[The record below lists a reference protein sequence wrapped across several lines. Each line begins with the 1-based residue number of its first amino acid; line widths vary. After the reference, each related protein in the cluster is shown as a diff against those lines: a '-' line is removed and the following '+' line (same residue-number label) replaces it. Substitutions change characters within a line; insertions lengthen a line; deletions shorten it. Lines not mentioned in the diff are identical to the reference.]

1 MFKFFLKLMT
11 FILGVLFILSN
22 EIFARENLEQIGLLS
37 KFSDSINTDAH
48 EYWVTVTADDSTI
61 IFNRL
66 IKEGGIKQEDFYTST
81 RKKDGEWTKAIPI
94 TSLNT
99 DGNEGAQAI
108 SADGRF
114 MVFTACGRQEGYG
127 SCDLYY
133 SIKIGDTWIKPRNMG
148 PKINTDAWETQ
159 PSLSADGTELYFV
172 SNKEGGKGKMDIW
185 YSFLKGID
193 EEGLMQWSEPQN
205 LDINTKESEMSPFIH
220 HDNQTLYFSS
230 RGYGGFGGFD
240 VFVSRKKDSI
250 FTQPINMGKLVNTKS
265 DEIGLVVNTAGTTAY
280 FASDR
285 QNFNNDIYSLILPY
299 ESRPKEV
306 HYIKGKVLDKNG
318 KAPLLAY
325 ILLQNLENEKEMYQT
340 YTDWETG
347 EYLICVKTDKQWALS
362 IQADKHLFYSEHIDL
377 RNNKQLHNVKNI
389 KLSPLALGEKVSLRN
404 IFFDIDK
411 STLQPTST
419 MELKRLLQL
428 LEKHSTLKLEIS
440 GHTDSSGRK
449 GYNQTLSENRALSV
463 YRWLVENGIAKDR
476 LTWKGYG
483 DNIPIAPNSTPEGK
497 AQNRRTEMKVIGF

>member
-1 MFKFFLKLMT
+1 MQKIMT
-11 FILGVLFILSN
+11 HKHLYAILLCLALNITANS
-22 EIFARENLEQIGLLS
+22 AKTPEQIGLLS
-37 KFSDSINTDAH
+37 KFSDSINTEAH
-48 EYWVTVTADDSTI
+48 EYWVTVTADDSTM

-66 IKEGGIKQEDFYTST
+66 MNEGGYKQEDFYTST
-81 RKKDGEWTKAIPI
+81 RKKDGLWTKAKPI

-114 MVFTACGRQEGYG
+114 MVFTACGREDGYG

-148 PKINTDAWETQ
+148 AVINTKAWETQ

-185 YSFLKGID
+185 YSYLKGID
-193 EEGLMQWSEPQN
+193 KEGVMIWDKPQN
-205 LDINTKESEMSPFIH
+205 LSINTKESEMSPFIH
-220 HDNQTLYFSS
+220 HDNETLYFSS

-240 VFVSRKKDSI
+240 VFVSRIKDKVFS
-250 FTQPINMGKLVNTKS
+250 TPVNLGKLVNTKS
-265 DEIGLVVNTAGTTAY
+265 DEIGFIVNTAGTTAY

-285 QNFNNDIYSLILPY
+285 KDFNNDIYSLILPY
-299 ESRPKEV
+299 QYRPKEV
-306 HYIKGKVLDKNG
+306 HYIKGKILDKKN

-325 ILLQNLENEKEMYQT
+325 VLLQNLDKAEETYQT

-347 EYLICVKTDKQWALS
+347 EYLICVGTEKQWALS
-362 IQADKHLFYSEHIDL
+362 VQADNHLFYSEHIDL
-377 RNNKQLHNVKNI
+377 RNNNKLHNIKNM

-404 IFFDIDK
+404 IFFDTDK
-411 STLQPTST
+411 ATLKPAS
-419 MELKRLLQL
+419 ELELQRLHQL
-428 LEKHSTLKLEIS
+428 LLKHPSLRLEIG

-449 GYNQTLSENRALSV
+449 AYNQKLSENRALSV
-463 YRWLVENGIAKDR
+463 YNWLINKKVKKDR

-483 DNIPIAPNSTPEGK
+483 DTLPVASNTTIEGK
-497 AQNRRTEMKVIGF
+497 AKNRRTEMKVIGF